1 MASPDKG
8 LSGISIWLSLA
19 LLAGVV
25 VLPFLPGHNS
35 NRPTSE
41 GRTAPN
47 GSVSGATKIP
57 DAPTPPKS
65 VEAAASGD
73 LIEESWTQAEL
84 TAGLR
89 ECLRLLA
96 PVAADIELAEPIKKG
111 ACGSPAPLELRGLGN
126 DRKVTFRPAPTMNCR
141 LAAGVSRWVETV
153 LQPAARE
160 ELGLPIKRI
169 VGASSYSCRNIYN
182 NPKLSLSE
190 HATGNAIDI
199 VGFVTADGRTIKVLN
214 HWGPTKR
221 DIAKAKK
228 KHEAAK
234 AAAAKA
240 AALKAAA
247 AKTAAAK
254 QKNAAANNTAT
265 VHKARLKVDSLPAT
279 SKPKETKLLAP
290 AKTKEAAFLKR
301 LHKGACG
308 IFGTT
313 LGPELNEPHRNHF
326 HFDMRQRR
334 LASVCR

>member
-8 LSGISIWLSLA
+8 LTGISIWLSLA

-25 VLPFLPGHNS
+25 VLPFLPGLNA
-35 NRPTSE
+35 NRPTSKE
-41 GRTAPN
+41 QAAPI

-57 DAPTPPKS
+57 DAAASRKGAD
-65 VEAAASGD
+65 AAASD
-73 LIEESWTQAEL
+73 DVIEEPWTQAEL

-96 PVAADIELAEPIKKG
+96 PVVADVELAEPIKKG
-111 ACGSPAPLELRGLGN
+111 ACGSPAPLELRGLGK
-126 DRKVTFRPAPTMNCR
+126 DKKVTFRPAPTMNCR

-160 ELGLPIKRI
+160 ELGSPVKRI

-199 VGFVTADGRTIKVLN
+199 VGFVTADGRTIKLLN

-228 KHEAAK
+228 KHEAAQ
-234 AAAAKA
+234 AAAAQA
-240 AALKAAA
+240 
-247 AKTAAAK
+247 AAAK
-254 QKNAAANNTAT
+254 QKKAAAHDKAT
-265 VHKARLKVDSLPAT
+265 VHKARLKVDSLPAA
-279 SKPKETKLLAP
+279 SKSTQTELLAP
-290 AKTKEAAFLKR
+290 AKTKESAFLKR
-301 LHKGACG
+301 LHKGACR
-308 IFGTT
+308 IFGTA

-334 LASVCR
+334 RASVCR

>member
-35 NRPTSE
+35 NRPTSA
-41 GRTAPN
+41 GRTSPN

-65 VEAAASGD
+65 VESAASGD
-73 LIEESWTQAEL
+73 VIEESWTQAEL

-111 ACGSPAPLELRGLGN
+111 ACGSRAPLELRGLGN

-141 LAAGVSRWVETV
+141 LAAGVSRWVDEV

-160 ELGLPIKRI
+160 VLGSPVKQI

-221 DIAKAKK
+221 DIARAKK

-240 AALKAAA
+240 AAAKQKKAAA
-247 AKTAAAK
+247 
-254 QKNAAANNTAT
+254 NGTAT
-265 VHKARLKVDSLPAT
+265 VHKARLKMDNLPAA
-279 SKPKETKLLAP
+279 SKSKETKLLAP

-301 LHKGACG
+301 LHKGACR

-334 LASVCR
+334 RASVCR

>member
-19 LLAGVV
+19 LLTGVV

-35 NRPTSE
+35 NRPTSA

-47 GSVSGATKIP
+47 GSVSGSTKVP
-57 DAPTPPKS
+57 DAPILPKS

-73 LIEESWTQAEL
+73 VIEEFWTQAEL

-96 PVAADIELAEPIKKG
+96 PVAADIELVEPMKKG
-111 ACGSPAPLELRGLGN
+111 ACGSSAPLELRGLGK

-141 LAAGVSRWVETV
+141 LAAGVSRWVEEV

-160 ELGLPIKRI
+160 ELGSHVKQI

-199 VGFVTADGRTIKVLN
+199 VGFVIADGRTIKVLN

-228 KHEAAK
+228 KHEEAKAAAAK

-240 AALKAAA
+240 AA
-247 AKTAAAK
+247 AK
-254 QKNAAANNTAT
+254 QKIATANDTAT
-265 VHKARLKVDSLPAT
+265 VHKAELKVDSLPAA